1 MQISGSKL
9 RNLTFSERKNAS
21 HNFSNF
27 IQYKNRSNKEVFLIT
42 TIQEW
47 SFWVLKAKRVFNIGK
62 KLLLTSK
69 FWEKKWEG
77 KLNCYVTFSA
87 NHVFYWN
94 MLRMNFWNYSTFH
107 NLVAL
112 QEPMHWVDNSSRE
125 KEGTHQTAFG
135 QPQIIWRQHLWDRPV
150 FFRWSQRVFFWE
162 KFLCVCWNLSSS
174 ARLRFFCPPV
184 DGQMGGPSVSG
195 SQGPWWTGR
204 RSQRWTSC
212 NVGVDKLSMFFYL
225 LIRLTQWR
233 CCRVRPCK
241 RTHQCCTPP
250 GLLSSNPW
258 QWWSWS
264 WSWWWCWSSW
274 WSWCWW
280 LLLWW
285 SRPIPLVFDPATA
298 PDHPLVSSH
307 WQQENNQFSVEEN

>member
-1 MQISGSKL
+1 
-9 RNLTFSERKNAS
+9 
-21 HNFSNF
+21 
-27 IQYKNRSNKEVFLIT
+27 
-42 TIQEW
+42 
-47 SFWVLKAKRVFNIGK
+47 
-62 KLLLTSK
+62 
-69 FWEKKWEG
+69 
-77 KLNCYVTFSA
+77 
-87 NHVFYWN
+87 
-94 MLRMNFWNYSTFH
+94 MNFWNYSTFH

-112 QEPMHWVDNSSRE
+112 QEPRHWVDNSSRE

-250 GLLSSNPW
+250 GLLSSTPW

-264 WSWWWCWSSW
+264 WSLWWWWSSS